1 MAKDFKAYS
10 DLWLT
15 SNEWYMN
22 YDKWQTGPWEEL
34 DADQVEIIDT
44 TAIQSR
50 KQRFYRTV
58 EIP

>member
-22 YDKWQTGPWEEL
+22 YDKWQTGPWNEL
-34 DADQVEIIDT
+34 DADQVEKFVEER
-44 TAIQSR
+44 SR
-50 KQRFYRTV
+50 TLAQARRYFREK
-58 EIP
+58 E